1 MRPLDRRFLVAV
13 AIVSAILLV
22 LGLAAVDRPLA
33 EWVRASG
40 AENAAAIVWLQN
52 AIEIVV
58 GRHVSRWLFGWVAL
72 AAGIAVFSIR
82 RDAQIGR
89 VLILSALVQ
98 LVTTVVML
106 AGKDGFGRLRPSEV
120 LANGDWSHV
129 WFAGGVSFPS
139 GHLAFFAGFFV
150 PFAAGVRNAWL
161 RAAVLCLPIFIA
173 VARIDVSAHFL
184 SDVAASTLLAAL
196 LSLLAAMLAARV
208 FPGRAVR
215 WIRRRVNENPPDRP
229 GSPPSTSRFQ

>member
-1 MRPLDRRFLVAV
+1 MRPLDRRFLAGVAV
-13 AIVSAILLV
+13 VSALLLV

-40 AENAAAIVWLQN
+40 AENAAAIVWLQG
-52 AIEIVV
+52 AIETIV
-58 GRHVSRWLFGWVAL
+58 GRHVSRWLFGAVAL
-72 AAGIAVFSIR
+72 AAGVVVFCVR
-82 RDAQIGR
+82 RDAEIGR
-89 VLILSALVQ
+89 LLILSALVQ
-98 LVTTVVML
+98 LATTVVML

-120 LANGDWSHV
+120 LAHGDWSHA

-161 RAAVLCLPIFIA
+161 RAAIMSLPVFIA

-184 SDVAASTLLAAL
+184 SDVSASTLLAAL
-196 LSLLAAMLAARV
+196 LSLLAAALAAHV
-208 FPGRAVR
+208 FP
-215 WIRRRVNENPPDRP
+215 RRV
-229 GSPPSTSRFQ
+229 TL